1 MTRTPKNPTPPTRSE
16 TPMSHTKI
24 TLIVDNPSDVAAFE
38 DAFPALLESAAALPD
53 LIRLESGRV
62 FPKEDGTPTPAH
74 RTLDLY
80 FTDYETASRAVQSP
94 EAGAL
99 FGGLATTEV
108 GFTGLFTDV
117 ELA

>member
-1 MTRTPKNPTPPTRSE
+1 
-16 TPMSHTKI
+16 MSQTKI

-38 DAFPALLESAAALPD
+38 EAFAGLLESAAALPE

-62 FPKEDGTPTPAH
+62 FPKEDGTATPAH

-80 FTDYETASRAVQSP
+80 FADYDTASRAVQSP
-94 EAGAL
+94 DAGTL
-99 FGGLATTEV
+99 FGGLAATGT